1 MRAGVFRLA
10 MSHPGDVSA
19 VERLILTGTVRARGG
34 AVIVGR
40 TEDRGGANDITRGNF
55 AQGLMGLL
63 SRHLEEPAEAPAT
76 RIPCALSEASPAPV
90 AAPPAPVGAEHRGP
104 ESGGPVAVIAER
116 LVTSRSTSCAS

>member
-1 MRAGVFRLA
+1 

-34 AVIVGR
+34 AVIVGK
-40 TEDRGGANDITRGNF
+40 TEDRGGANDITRGNI
-55 AQGLMGLL
+55 AQSLMGLL

-76 RIPCALSEASPAPV
+76 RIPCALSEASP
-90 AAPPAPVGAEHRGP
+90 APPAPVGAEHRGP